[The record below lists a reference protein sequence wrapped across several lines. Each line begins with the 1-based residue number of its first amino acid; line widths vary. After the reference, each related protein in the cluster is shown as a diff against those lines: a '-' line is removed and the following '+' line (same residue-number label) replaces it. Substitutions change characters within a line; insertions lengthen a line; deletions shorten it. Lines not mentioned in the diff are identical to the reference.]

1 MTNSNSLLHLEG
13 LTESERRYAL
23 QVLSELSQNKL
34 DAYNNLRYADY
45 NEIPVDIETFLTDD
59 RYLGNAW
66 KDTYGKLKL
75 YDFWLEQ
82 LKKLFPNNIDTAYNT
97 LLESGARGIGKA
109 QPLDAKV
116 MTPTGYRLMGDL
128 KIGDKVIG
136 ADGKSHSIIA
146 VFPQGEKDVYQVSFT
161 DGSNTECCKEHLWR
175 ILPRNSN
182 KWART
187 VELQELFDKPLYN
200 LTKNRYK
207 ERKYYIP
214 MTDPIDFPA
223 QDFYI
228 HPYILGCLIGD
239 GHIGDNILSMTS
251 ADLEILDRMQ
261 QLMDKFTPNY
271 FLNKL
276 SSCRY
281 GYTIKQKV
289 KRFKLGIK
297 NNPIALPNEYLEE
310 LKRLKL
316 AVNSKDKFI
325 PELYLYNS
333 IENRIELLRGLMDT
347 DGTITKAG
355 NTIQF
360 NTISSKLRD
369 DIIQL
374 IESLGGSAWYS
385 ETQGAYIDKELGEK
399 VLCNIS
405 YTISMRLPKT
415 INPFYLSRKANR
427 INPRSNNPSR
437 AIESITYSRKSECKC
452 ILLDS
457 EDHLY
462 LTDHCIVTHNSE
474 VACGCVGAYLL
485 YRVMCLKNPLE
496 YFNLKQTEKIC
507 FAFMNIKLDLAEE
520 IAISKFQKTI
530 QMSPWFMSKG
540 RMTSYHS
547 KPYWIPPEP
556 IQIIIGSQSDDVI
569 GLPIYYA
576 FFDEISFIKNQDIDK
591 QKAKAK
597 DMIDT
602 AIGGMMTR
610 FVHKGKNPTMLVVA
624 SSKRSEQSFME
635 EYIKTLSKTQGNST
649 LVIDKPVWEVKP
661 KGTYSDEI
669 FYVGLGNKFLESIV
683 IPDDDYNNLDA
694 YRKRGYQ
701 ILEVPID
708 FKPKFI
714 EDIERNLCDFAGV
727 SSSASSKYI
736 SAAAVNLTLREEFKN
751 PMPDILE
758 IGNAPDDTAQY
769 YNFFDLDKIPKDLM
783 YKPLYIHLDM
793 SVSGDMTGIA
803 GIWIAGKKVS
813 TDDNLAKDLSFRLA
827 FSTSIKAPKGRQISF
842 EKNRNFIYW
851 LKDQGFNIKGIST
864 DTFQSVDTGQALT
877 ARGYNYSP
885 LSVDRV
891 DTDRI
896 CKPYQYFRSCIYE
909 KRVEMYYS
917 ARLFDEVISL
927 EKNNNTGKV
936 DHPPNGHKDV
946 SDAVCGAIYNA
957 SKNAE
962 QYAFDYG
969 EDLEVTQEIS
979 NDTNQLNQQQ
989 ITIDFEAEMMK
1000 LLDPIHENNKK
1011 SEANNANNQSNISSS
1026 SMYLY
1031 DGIIVF

>member
-1 MTNSNSLLHLEG
+1 MTNSDNLLHLEG
-13 LTESERRYAL
+13 LTEREREYAL
-23 QVLSELSQNKL
+23 QILSELSNNKSDTYTDL
-34 DAYNNLRYADY
+34 LYADY
-45 NEIPVDIETFLTDD
+45 KEIPVDIETFLTDD
-59 RYLGNAW
+59 NYLGQAW
-66 KDTYGKLKL
+66 KDATGKLKL
-75 YDFWLEQ
+75 YDFWLGK
-82 LKKLFPNNIDTAYNT
+82 LKEIFPTNIDTEYNT

-116 MTPTGYRLMGDL
+116 MTPAGYRLMRDL
-128 KIGDKVIG
+128 KVGDQVIG
-136 ADGKSHSIIA
+136 ADGKPHPIIGI
-146 VFPQGEKDVYQVSFT
+146 FPQGVKDVYRITFT
-161 DGSNTECCKEHLWR
+161 DGSSTESCKEHLWN
-175 ILPRNSN
+175 ILPRNVA
-182 KWART
+182 KYT
-187 VELQELFDKPLYN
+187 KTIELQELFDKPLYK
-200 LTKNRYK
+200 LTKDNYK

-214 MTDPIDFPA
+214 MTAPIEFPA
-223 QDFYI
+223 QIHYI
-228 HPYILGCLIGD
+228 HPYVLGCLLGD
-239 GHIGDNILSMTS
+239 GHIGNNTFSMTS
-251 ADLEILDRMQ
+251 ADIEIIDRMQ
-261 QLMDKFTPNY
+261 YFMDIYTPNY
-271 FLNKL
+271 FLNKIN
-276 SSCRY
+276 CDKY
-281 GYTIKQKV
+281 GYTIKQRV
-289 KRFKLGIK
+289 KRFKIGEH
-297 NNPIALPNEYLEE
+297 NNPCALPNEYLEE
-310 LKRLKL
+310 LKRLEL
-316 AVNSKDKFI
+316 VVSSKDKFI
-325 PELYLYNS
+325 PYDYLYDS
-333 IENRIELLRGLMDT
+333 IDNRIELLRGLMDT
-347 DGTITKAG
+347 DGTVTKAG
-355 NTIQF
+355 NSIQF
-360 NTISSKLRD
+360 NTVSEQLRD

-374 IESLGGSAWYS
+374 VESLGGSAWYS
-385 ETQGAYIDKELGEK
+385 KTQGAYFNKKLDKK
-399 VLCNIS
+399 IICSIS
-405 YTISMRLPKT
+405 YTINMRLPKD
-415 INPFYLSRKANR
+415 INPFYLSRKASR

-437 AIESITYSRKSECKC
+437 AIESIEYSRKAECKC

-457 EDHLY
+457 ADHLY

-474 VACGCVGAYLL
+474 VACGCVGAYLM

-496 YFNLKQTEKIC
+496 FFNLKQTEKIC

-547 KPYWIPPEP
+547 KPYWIPPDP

-649 LVIDKPVWEVKP
+649 LVVDKPVWEVKP

-683 IPDDDYNNLDA
+683 IPEDEYNNLDA
-694 YRKRGYQ
+694 YIKRGYK

-708 FKPKFI
+708 FKSKFL

-736 SAAAVNLTLREEFKN
+736 SAAAANLTLREEFKN

-813 TDDNLAKDLSFRLA
+813 TDDNLSKDLSFRLA

-851 LKDQGFNIKGIST
+851 LKENGFNIKGVSS

-877 ARGYNYSP
+877 ARGYNYST

-891 DTDRI
+891 DTDHI

-909 KRVEMYYS
+909 KRIEMYYS
-917 ARLFDEVISL
+917 ARLFDEIISL

-946 SDAVCGAIYNA
+946 ADAVCGAVYNA

-969 EDLEVTQEIS
+969 EDLTVTRDVS
-979 NDTNQLNQQQ
+979 NSNENMQNQV
-989 ITIDFEAEMMK
+989 IIDFEAEMMK
-1000 LLDPIHENNKK
+1000 LLDPIQNHNNNSKIDT
-1011 SEANNANNQSNISSS
+1011 STSNA
-1026 SMYLY
+1026 MYLY
-1031 DGIIVF
+1031 DGIIIY